1 MPGRSRGGVEAGSG
15 LNGPFRSWEH
25 FGFPGLCS
33 ADAGEASPP
42 HISCADTVR
51 SPRKAEEQGRRGRAG
66 CWTEKCDYL
75 PQTHRRDPG
84 ARCAWAHSTH
94 RTQGEMLCPPQH
106 LGQILPTAR
115 EISYEVLRV
124 GMGQKEGKKNHLDE
138 KITFMC
144 SH

>member
-1 MPGRSRGGVEAGSG
+1 
-15 LNGPFRSWEH
+15 
-25 FGFPGLCS
+25 
-33 ADAGEASPP
+33 
-42 HISCADTVR
+42 
-51 SPRKAEEQGRRGRAG
+51 
-66 CWTEKCDYL
+66 
-75 PQTHRRDPG
+75 
-84 ARCAWAHSTH
+84 
-94 RTQGEMLCPPQH
+94 MLCPPQH